1 MRVVLVGCG
10 KMGGYHLNA
19 IRNFEVVDSV
29 SVVEPGELSK
39 ELLNNEVHFSSLQE
53 CLASGPH
60 DLAVVASPTTTHVDA
75 AEMLL
80 EAGLKVLVEKP
91 ISNSLDAARRLER
104 FSSSLAVGHIERF
117 NPVVE
122 ALVDATKGRRV
133 DTCSFFRLSSLPTR
147 IADVGV
153 DLDLSIHDLDLA
165 RYMLGDF
172 NVSDRSKQTDETG
185 RVVDAKYS
193 LSHGETSATIHSSWL
208 HDSIDRRIVIESEG
222 DLLIGDLVA
231 KTVTVN
237 NEPVEV
243 SLDGPDQLT
252 KQFGSFLEFCAGKD
266 TKVCSYSDAFAALE
280 AV

>member
-29 SVVEPGELSK
+29 SIVEPGELSK
-39 ELLNNEVHFSSLQE
+39 KLLNNETHFSSLQE
-53 CLASGPH
+53 CLTSGPH

-91 ISNSLDAARRLER
+91 ISNSFDAARRLER
-104 FSSSLAVGHIERF
+104 FSGSLAVGHIERF

-122 ALVDATKGRRV
+122 ALVDVTKGRRV
-133 DTCSFFRLSSLPTR
+133 DACSFFRLSSLPTR

-165 RYMLGDF
+165 RYMLGDV

-193 LSHGETSATIHSSWL
+193 LSHGETSVIIHSSWL
-208 HDSIDRRIVIESEG
+208 HDSIDRKIVIESEG

-237 NEPVEV
+237 NGPIEV
-243 SLDGPDQLT
+243 SFDGPDQLT

-266 TKVCSYSDAFAALE
+266 AKVCSYSDALTALE

>member
-1 MRVVLVGCG
+1 MRVILVGCG
-10 KMGGYHLNA
+10 KMGSYHLNA
-19 IRNFEVVDSV
+19 IRNFEIVDSV

-39 ELLNNEVHFSSLQE
+39 KLLNNETHFSSLQE
-53 CLASGPH
+53 CLASGLH

-75 AEMLL
+75 AKILL
-80 EAGLKVLVEKP
+80 ETGLKVLIEKP

-104 FSSSLAVGHIERF
+104 FSDSLAVGHIERF

-122 ALVDATKGRRV
+122 ALVDATKGKRV

-165 RYMLGDF
+165 RYMLGDV

-193 LSHGETSATIHSSWL
+193 LSHGETIATIHSSWL
-208 HDSIDRRIVIESEG
+208 HDSVDRKIVIESQG
-222 DLLIGDLVA
+222 DLLIGDLLA

-237 NEPVEV
+237 NEPIEV
-243 SLDGPDQLT
+243 SSNEPYQLM
-252 KQFGSFLEFCAGKD
+252 KQFDSFLAFCAGKD
-266 TKVCSYSDAFAALE
+266 TKICSYSDAFAALE